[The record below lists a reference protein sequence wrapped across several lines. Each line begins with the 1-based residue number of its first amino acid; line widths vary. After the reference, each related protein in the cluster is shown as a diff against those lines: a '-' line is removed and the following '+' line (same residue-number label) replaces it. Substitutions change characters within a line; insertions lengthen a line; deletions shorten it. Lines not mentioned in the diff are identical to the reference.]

1 MVEQRT
7 ENPCVA
13 GSIPAPATTF
23 LQKNQVVC
31 KASRK
36 TQNRRF
42 WFGLLLAYL
51 AGFGDAAST
60 FTACQGFRRRAHGCW
75 LDQSR
80 RRAFDLQN
88 ATIIKTFMYPMN
100 PFSQTGQLAGLIMQQ
115 RNMIVALSAIVAA
128 LPKESIN
135 REAVRKNISSCQL
148 FGGLAEKSPEV
159 AAQVEKLVDQ
169 ILGQA

>member
-1 MVEQRT
+1 
-7 ENPCVA
+7 
-13 GSIPAPATTF
+13 
-23 LQKNQVVC
+23 
-31 KASRK
+31 
-36 TQNRRF
+36 
-42 WFGLLLAYL
+42 
-51 AGFGDAAST
+51 
-60 FTACQGFRRRAHGCW
+60 
-75 LDQSR
+75 
-80 RRAFDLQN
+80 
-88 ATIIKTFMYPMN
+88 MN